1 MKKYLF
7 VINPI
12 AGDGRAKLV
21 KPLIEEI
28 MTKNQIDYDIVFTKE
43 PKEATS
49 IALNYDYDVLV
60 AVGGDGTVNEIAAGI
75 IKRDNKIL
83 AIIPAGTGNDL
94 SRSLDIPFDLEEAIE
109 RIIKG
114 NPREIIVGISN
125 GHSFLNI
132 SSVGFDVETL
142 INHKTIRKK
151 IKGNLSYVLAVIYTL
166 FKFKKRKVTIDIDG
180 EIFERNLMLLAIGNG
195 KYYGG
200 GMKIIPNA
208 NPYDDYLYVCLVKD
222 VSNLRA
228 LTVLPGIFEG
238 NHLKLTKYVETYK
251 ANNIKISSDTRF
263 FLNIDGEV
271 VEEGNEI
278 FIKTNDNKLSIIL

>member
-12 AGDGRAKLV
+12 AGDGKAKAT

-28 MTKNQIDYDIVFTKE
+28 MSKNHIDYDIVFTKR
-43 PKEATS
+43 PKEATL

-60 AVGGDGTVNEIAAGI
+60 AVGGDGTINEIAAGI
-75 IKRDNKIL
+75 TKRGNKTL
-83 AIIPAGTGNDL
+83 GIIPAGTGNDF
-94 SRSLDIPFDLEEAIE
+94 SRSLDIPFDLKDAIE
-109 RIIKG
+109 LIING
-114 NPREIIVGISN
+114 NPRKIIVGNSN

-132 SSVGFDVETL
+132 SSIGFDVETL
-142 INHKTIRKK
+142 INHKIIRKRV
-151 IKGNLSYVLAVIYTL
+151 KGNLSYILAVIFTL
-166 FKFKKRKVTIDIDG
+166 FKFKKRKVTINMDG
-180 EIFERNLMLLAIGNG
+180 KAFERNLMLLAIGNG

-228 LTVLPGIFEG
+228 LTVLPGIFKG
-238 NHLKLTKYVETYK
+238 SHLKLPKYVETYK
-251 ANNIKISSDTRF
+251 TNKIKISSDTQF

-271 VEEGNEI
+271 IQEGNEI
-278 FIKTNDNKLSIIL
+278 IIKTNDNKLSIIL

>member
-12 AGDGRAKLV
+12 AGDGRAKSV

-180 EIFERNLMLLAIGNG
+180 KIFERNLMLLAIGNG

-208 NPYDDYLYVCLVKD
+208 DPYDDYLYVCLVKD

>member
-251 ANNIKISSDTRF
+251 ANNIRISSDTRF